1 MNETINKELENL
13 QNELATLD
21 TAVKQISKA
30 EKLSTEI
37 VKAIEG
43 LNKKYQESFDKIFA
57 ETQKLF
63 EKNNSENE
71 KKITVLITD
80 YQKRT
85 QESKAIFDKIHSENT
100 NIAQTN
106 AAEIEKLI
114 EWHNDQLQ
122 KVDSMLESYIELAE
136 STSKLADKLDNI
148 FFEEQF
154 NKLAANLSEI
164 NIEVRTVKEIAN
176 DTVKKETLDLL
187 QKRLRRNNR
196 KVNFT
201 MYLMIAT
208 FVIVAIMAYQFAVL
222 KYFPEHNFLEQ
233 ILKK

>member
-30 EKLSTEI
+30 EKLSSEI
-37 VKAIEG
+37 VKAIES

-63 EKNNSENE
+63 EKNSTENE

-80 YQKRT
+80 YQRRT
-85 QESKAIFDKIHSENT
+85 QESKAIFDKIQTENT
-100 NIAQTN
+100 TIAQTN
-106 AAEIEKLI
+106 AAEIENLI
-114 EWHNDQLQ
+114 ESHKIQLQ

-136 STSKLADKLDNI
+136 STSKLADKIDNI
-148 FFEEQF
+148 YFEQQF
-154 NKLAANLSEI
+154 NKLSANLSEI
-164 NIEVRTVKEIAN
+164 NIEVRTVKEIAT

-208 FVIVAIMAYQFAVL
+208 FVIVALMAYQFAVI
-222 KYFPEHNFLEQ
+222 KYFPESNFLEQ
-233 ILKK
+233 ILTK